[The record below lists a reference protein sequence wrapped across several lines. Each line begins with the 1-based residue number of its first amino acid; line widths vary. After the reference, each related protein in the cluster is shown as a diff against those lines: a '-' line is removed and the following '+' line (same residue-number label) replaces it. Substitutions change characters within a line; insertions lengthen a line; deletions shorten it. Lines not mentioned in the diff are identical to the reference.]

1 MYKVGFFSANL
12 VHQKRLT
19 ANGNRDSPYKVSNIL
34 SNLVHREPPSDN
46 VSSCRKASSVCSK
59 VNNQFFYGASLSVEW
74 NCILGTAS
82 VL

>member
-34 SNLVHREPPSDN
+34 EAAEKPL
-46 VSSCRKASSVCSK
+46 
-59 VNNQFFYGASLSVEW
+59 
-74 NCILGTAS
+74 
-82 VL
+82 